1 MPTGVAVFA
10 RDATTGVLTFVEAE
24 FEGVGGIIGLNA
36 PGSLKVSPD
45 GGQVYVTGNNS
56 QAIAVFARNIATGAL
71 TFTEA
76 EFELN
81 VSDGEAITQ
90 AHLHCA
96 PAEEI
101 GPVVVFLFGEI
112 PGGFDVDGDLAE
124 FTLTDAN
131 VTAVGADCENF
142 IDMDIL
148 NLADLALAMMEGDI
162 YANVHSV
169 ENPGGEVRGQLL
181 DDD

>member
-1 MPTGVAVFA
+1 MRNSVMRILAVLAALFIAPSVAYGDGWEFEAELEGAQEVPFVA
-10 RDATTGVLTFVEAE
+10 TDTTGEIDVEFNE
-24 FEGVGGIIGLNA
+24 
-36 PGSLKVSPD
+36 S
-45 GGQVYVTGNNS
+45 
-56 QAIAVFARNIATGAL
+56 
-71 TFTEA
+71 FTEA